1 MRMRYFR
8 NSNVSLKAIARIYG
22 QEDHCIDIS
31 CIDREALA
39 IVNRLVSHGYS
50 AYIVGGAVRDLLLG
64 RRPKDFDI
72 VTDALPNR
80 IRKIFSN
87 SRIIGRRFKLVH
99 VYSNRKIY
107 EVSTFRSLSNG
118 SVGNEYGTISEDV
131 LRRDFTVNALY
142 LDPIALEILDFVG
155 GVDDIHSG
163 KLKAIIPLDR
173 IFSEDPVRMVRG
185 IKYAATNQFVIPF
198 SLRLAIRRDASLL
211 DSVSPSRL
219 AEEFY
224 KIIATGK
231 SVEIFQA
238 LDKYGL
244 LQYLSPEVH
253 ASIHGDK
260 AFKEA
265 FLRDLASMDML
276 AQVPEGTSLLN
287 SATPAEIIQTDKRL
301 ISPFLAWFI
310 RQRIKDFSFLR
321 DISKDPVTFRHQ
333 IFSDIRVFLSP
344 LNLPRV
350 ALEEAM
356 EQVLQ
361 EENLLPAPPPP
372 KRRKQGQRKKKA
384 KPRDESMHLK
394 VSDIDYTNA
403 YKPGF

>member
-8 NSNVSLKAIARIYG
+8 SSNGSLQSKARIYS

-39 IVNRLVSHGYS
+39 IVNRLVSQGYS

-118 SVGNEYGTISEDV
+118 TVGNEYGTISEDV
-131 LRRDFTVNALY
+131 RRRDFTVNALY
-142 LDPIALEILDFVG
+142 FDPLASEILDFIG
-155 GVDDIHSG
+155 GVEDIHSG
-163 KLKAIIPLDR
+163 KLKAIIPLNR

-185 IKYAATNQFVIPF
+185 IKYASTNQFVITLP
-198 SLRLAIRRDASLL
+198 LRLAIRRDAPLL

-231 SVEIFQA
+231 SVEIIQA
-238 LDKYGL
+238 LDRYGL
-244 LQYLSPEVH
+244 LQYLLPEVH

-260 AFKEA
+260 AFKDA
-265 FLRDLASMDML
+265 FLRDLASLDLL
-276 AQVPEGTSLLN
+276 AQAPESSLLN
-287 SATPAEIIQTDKRL
+287 SVTAAEIIQADKRL

-310 RQRIKDFSFLR
+310 RQRIKDFAALR
-321 DISKDPVTFRHQ
+321 DIPKEPATFRHEV
-333 IFSDIRVFLSP
+333 FSDIRVFLSP
-344 LNLPRV
+344 LSLPRV

-361 EENLLPAPPPP
+361 EEDLLPVLPP
-372 KRRKQGQRKKKA
+372 KRRKHCQRKKNI
-384 KPRDESMHLK
+384 KPRTESMHLE
-394 VSDIDYTNA
+394 VSDAN
-403 YKPGF
+403 

>member
-8 NSNVSLKAIARIYG
+8 SSNGSLQSKARIYS

-118 SVGNEYGTISEDV
+118 TVGNEYGTISEDV
-131 LRRDFTVNALY
+131 RRRDFTVNALY
-142 LDPIALEILDFVG
+142 FDPLASEILDFVG
-155 GVDDIHSG
+155 GVEDIHSG
-163 KLKAIIPLDR
+163 KLKAIIPLNR

-185 IKYAATNQFVIPF
+185 IKYASTNQFVITLP
-198 SLRLAIRRDASLL
+198 LRLAIRRDAPLL

-231 SVEIFQA
+231 SVEIIQA
-238 LDKYGL
+238 LDRYGL
-244 LQYLSPEVH
+244 LQYLLPEVH

-260 AFKEA
+260 AFKDA
-265 FLRDLASMDML
+265 FLRDLASLDLL
-276 AQVPEGTSLLN
+276 AQAPESSLLN
-287 SATPAEIIQTDKRL
+287 SVTAAEIIQADKRL

-310 RQRIKDFSFLR
+310 RQRIKDFAALR
-321 DISKDPVTFRHQ
+321 DIPKEPATFRHEV
-333 IFSDIRVFLSP
+333 FSDIRVFLSP
-344 LNLPRV
+344 LSLPRT
-350 ALEEAM
+350 
-356 EQVLQ
+356 
-361 EENLLPAPPPP
+361 
-372 KRRKQGQRKKKA
+372 
-384 KPRDESMHLK
+384 ESMHLEVECNDFK
-394 VSDIDYTNA
+394 IPIEKILLDNSQN
-403 YKPGF
+403 G

>member
-1 MRMRYFR
+1 MRYFR
-8 NSNVSLKAIARIYG
+8 SSNGSLQSKARIYS

-39 IVNRLVSHGYS
+39 IVNRLVSQGYS

-118 SVGNEYGTISEDV
+118 TVGNEYGTISEDV
-131 LRRDFTVNALY
+131 RRRDFTVNALY
-142 LDPIALEILDFVG
+142 FDPLASEILDFVG
-155 GVDDIHSG
+155 GVEDIHSG
-163 KLKAIIPLDR
+163 KLKAIIPLNR

-185 IKYAATNQFVIPF
+185 IKYASTNQFVITLP
-198 SLRLAIRRDASLL
+198 LRLAIRRDAPLL

-231 SVEIFQA
+231 SVEIIQA
-238 LDKYGL
+238 LDRYGL
-244 LQYLSPEVH
+244 LQYLLPEVH

-260 AFKEA
+260 AFKDA
-265 FLRDLASMDML
+265 FLRDLASLDL
-276 AQVPEGTSLLN
+276 VAQAPEGSLLN
-287 SATPAEIIQTDKRL
+287 SVTAAEIIQADKRL

-310 RQRIKDFSFLR
+310 RQRIKDFAALR
-321 DISKDPVTFRHQ
+321 DIPKEPATFRHEV
-333 IFSDIRVFLSP
+333 FSDIRVFLSP
-344 LNLPRV
+344 LSLPRV

-361 EENLLPAPPPP
+361 EEDLLPVLPP
-372 KRRKQGQRKKKA
+372 KRRKHCQRKKN
-384 KPRDESMHLK
+384 
-394 VSDIDYTNA
+394 I
-403 YKPGF
+403 

>member
-1 MRMRYFR
+1 MRYFR
-8 NSNVSLKAIARIYG
+8 SSNGSLQSKARIYS

-39 IVNRLVSHGYS
+39 IVNRLVSQGYS

-118 SVGNEYGTISEDV
+118 TVGNEYGTISEDV
-131 LRRDFTVNALY
+131 RRRDFTVNALY
-142 LDPIALEILDFVG
+142 FDPLASEILDFVG
-155 GVDDIHSG
+155 GVEDIHSG
-163 KLKAIIPLDR
+163 KLKAIIPLNR

-185 IKYAATNQFVIPF
+185 IKYASTNQFVITLP
-198 SLRLAIRRDASLL
+198 LRLAIRRDAPLL

-231 SVEIFQA
+231 SVEIIQA
-238 LDKYGL
+238 LDRYGL
-244 LQYLSPEVH
+244 LQYLLPEVH

-260 AFKEA
+260 AFKDA
-265 FLRDLASMDML
+265 FLRDLASLDLL
-276 AQVPEGTSLLN
+276 AQAPESSLLN
-287 SATPAEIIQTDKRL
+287 SVTAAEIIQADKRL

-310 RQRIKDFSFLR
+310 RQRIKDFAALR
-321 DISKDPVTFRHQ
+321 DIPKEPATFRHEV
-333 IFSDIRVFLSP
+333 FSDIRVFLSP
-344 LNLPRV
+344 LSLPRV

-361 EENLLPAPPPP
+361 EEDLLPVLPP
-372 KRRKQGQRKKKA
+372 KRRKHCQRKKNI
-384 KPRDESMHLK
+384 KPRTESMHLE
-394 VSDIDYTNA
+394 VSDAN
-403 YKPGF
+403 

>member
-1 MRMRYFR
+1 MRYFR
-8 NSNVSLKAIARIYG
+8 SSNGSLQSKARIYS

-39 IVNRLVSHGYS
+39 IVNRLVSQGYS

-118 SVGNEYGTISEDV
+118 TVGNEYGTISEDV
-131 LRRDFTVNALY
+131 RRRDFTVNALY
-142 LDPIALEILDFVG
+142 FDPLASEILDFVG
-155 GVDDIHSG
+155 GVEDIHSG
-163 KLKAIIPLDR
+163 KLKAIIPLNR

-185 IKYAATNQFVIPF
+185 IKYASTNQFVITLP
-198 SLRLAIRRDASLL
+198 LRLAIRRDAPLL

-231 SVEIFQA
+231 SVEIIQA
-238 LDKYGL
+238 LDRYGL
-244 LQYLSPEVH
+244 LQYLLPEVH

-260 AFKEA
+260 AFKDA
-265 FLRDLASMDML
+265 FLRDLASLDLL
-276 AQVPEGTSLLN
+276 AQAPESSLLN
-287 SATPAEIIQTDKRL
+287 SVTAAEIIQADKRL

-310 RQRIKDFSFLR
+310 RQRIKDFAALR
-321 DISKDPVTFRHQ
+321 DIPKEPATFRHEV
-333 IFSDIRVFLSP
+333 FSDIRVFLSP
-344 LNLPRV
+344 LSLPRV

-361 EENLLPAPPPP
+361 EEDLLP
-372 KRRKQGQRKKKA
+372 
-384 KPRDESMHLK
+384 
-394 VSDIDYTNA
+394 
-403 YKPGF
+403 

>member
-8 NSNVSLKAIARIYG
+8 SSNGNIQSKARIYS

-118 SVGNEYGTISEDV
+118 TVGNEYGTISEDV
-131 LRRDFTVNALY
+131 RRRDFTVNALY
-142 LDPIALEILDFVG
+142 FDPLASEILDFVG
-155 GVDDIHSG
+155 GVEDIHSG
-163 KLKAIIPLDR
+163 KLKAIIPLNR

-185 IKYAATNQFVIPF
+185 IKYASTNQFVITLP
-198 SLRLAIRRDASLL
+198 LRLAIRRDAPLL

-231 SVEIFQA
+231 SVEIIQA
-238 LDKYGL
+238 LDRYGL
-244 LQYLSPEVH
+244 LQYLLPEVH

-260 AFKEA
+260 AFKDA
-265 FLRDLASMDML
+265 FLRDLASLDL
-276 AQVPEGTSLLN
+276 VAQAPEGSLLN
-287 SATPAEIIQTDKRL
+287 SVTAAEIIQADKRL

-310 RQRIKDFSFLR
+310 RQRIKDFAALR
-321 DISKDPVTFRHQ
+321 DFPKEPATFRHEV
-333 IFSDIRVFLSP
+333 FSDIRVFLSP
-344 LNLPRV
+344 LSLPRV

-361 EENLLPAPPPP
+361 EEDLLPVLPP
-372 KRRKQGQRKKKA
+372 KRRKHCQRKKNI
-384 KPRDESMHLK
+384 KPRTESMHLE
-394 VSDIDYTNA
+394 VSDAN
-403 YKPGF
+403 

>member
-1 MRMRYFR
+1 
-8 NSNVSLKAIARIYG
+8 
-22 QEDHCIDIS
+22 
-31 CIDREALA
+31 
-39 IVNRLVSHGYS
+39 
-50 AYIVGGAVRDLLLG
+50 VGGAVRDLLLG

-118 SVGNEYGTISEDV
+118 TVGNEYGTISEDV
-131 LRRDFTVNALY
+131 RRRDFTVNALY
-142 LDPIALEILDFVG
+142 FDPLASEILDFVG
-155 GVDDIHSG
+155 GVEDIHSG
-163 KLKAIIPLDR
+163 KLKAIIPLNR

-185 IKYAATNQFVIPF
+185 IKYASTNQFVITLP
-198 SLRLAIRRDASLL
+198 LRLAIRRDAPLL

-231 SVEIFQA
+231 SVEIIQA
-238 LDKYGL
+238 LDRYGL
-244 LQYLSPEVH
+244 LQYLLPEVH

-260 AFKEA
+260 AFKDA
-265 FLRDLASMDML
+265 FLRDLASLDL
-276 AQVPEGTSLLN
+276 VAQAPEGSLLN
-287 SATPAEIIQTDKRL
+287 SVTAAEIIQADKRL

-310 RQRIKDFSFLR
+310 RQRIKDFAALR
-321 DISKDPVTFRHQ
+321 DFPKEPATFRHEV
-333 IFSDIRVFLSP
+333 FSDIRVFLSP
-344 LNLPRV
+344 LSLPRV

-361 EENLLPAPPPP
+361 EEDLLPAPPP
-372 KRRKQGQRKKKA
+372 KRRKHGQRKKNI
-384 KPRDESMHLK
+384 KPRTESMHLE
-394 VSDIDYTNA
+394 VSDAN
-403 YKPGF
+403 

>member
-8 NSNVSLKAIARIYG
+8 SSNGSLQSKARIYS

-39 IVNRLVSHGYS
+39 IVNRLVSQGYS

-118 SVGNEYGTISEDV
+118 TVGNEYGTISEDV
-131 LRRDFTVNALY
+131 RRRDFTVNALY
-142 LDPIALEILDFVG
+142 FDPLASEILDFVG
-155 GVDDIHSG
+155 GVEDIHSG
-163 KLKAIIPLDR
+163 KLKAIIPLNR

-185 IKYAATNQFVIPF
+185 IKYASTNQFVITLP
-198 SLRLAIRRDASLL
+198 LRLAIRRDAPLL

-231 SVEIFQA
+231 SVEIIQA
-238 LDKYGL
+238 LDRYGL
-244 LQYLSPEVH
+244 LQYLLPEVH

-260 AFKEA
+260 AFKDA
-265 FLRDLASMDML
+265 FLRDLASLDLL
-276 AQVPEGTSLLN
+276 AQAPESSLLN
-287 SATPAEIIQTDKRL
+287 SVTAAEIIQADKRL

-310 RQRIKDFSFLR
+310 RQRIKDFAALR
-321 DISKDPVTFRHQ
+321 DIPKEPATFRHEV
-333 IFSDIRVFLSP
+333 FSDIRVFLSP
-344 LNLPRV
+344 LSLPRV

-361 EENLLPAPPPP
+361 EEDLLPVLPP
-372 KRRKQGQRKKKA
+372 KRRKHCQRKKNI
-384 KPRDESMHLK
+384 KPRTESMHLE
-394 VSDIDYTNA
+394 VSDAN
-403 YKPGF
+403 

>member
-8 NSNVSLKAIARIYG
+8 SSNGSLQSKARIYS

-39 IVNRLVSHGYS
+39 IVNRLVSQGYS

-118 SVGNEYGTISEDV
+118 TVGNEYGTISEDV
-131 LRRDFTVNALY
+131 RRRDFTVNALY
-142 LDPIALEILDFVG
+142 FDPLASEILDFVG
-155 GVDDIHSG
+155 GVEDIHSG
-163 KLKAIIPLDR
+163 KLKAIIPLNR

-185 IKYAATNQFVIPF
+185 IKYASTNQFVITLP
-198 SLRLAIRRDASLL
+198 LRLAIRRDAPLL

-231 SVEIFQA
+231 SVEIIQA
-238 LDKYGL
+238 LDRYGL
-244 LQYLSPEVH
+244 LQYLLPEVH

-260 AFKEA
+260 AFKDA
-265 FLRDLASMDML
+265 FLRDLASLDL
-276 AQVPEGTSLLN
+276 VAQAPEGSLLN
-287 SATPAEIIQTDKRL
+287 SVTAAEIIQADKRL

-310 RQRIKDFSFLR
+310 RQRIKDFAALR
-321 DISKDPVTFRHQ
+321 DIPKEPATFRHEV
-333 IFSDIRVFLSP
+333 FSDIRVFLSP
-344 LNLPRV
+344 LSLPRV

-361 EENLLPAPPPP
+361 EEDLLPVLPP
-372 KRRKQGQRKKKA
+372 KRRKHCQRKKNI
-384 KPRDESMHLK
+384 KPRTESMHLE
-394 VSDIDYTNA
+394 VSDAN
-403 YKPGF
+403 

>member
-8 NSNVSLKAIARIYG
+8 SSNGNIQSKARIYS

-39 IVNRLVSHGYS
+39 IVNRLVSQGYS

-118 SVGNEYGTISEDV
+118 TVGNEYGTISEDV
-131 LRRDFTVNALY
+131 RRRDFTVNALY
-142 LDPIALEILDFVG
+142 FDPLASEILDFVG
-155 GVDDIHSG
+155 GVEDIHSG
-163 KLKAIIPLDR
+163 KLKAIIPLNR

-185 IKYAATNQFVIPF
+185 IKYASTNQFVITLP
-198 SLRLAIRRDASLL
+198 LRLAIRRDAPLL

-231 SVEIFQA
+231 SVEIIQA
-238 LDKYGL
+238 LDRYGL
-244 LQYLSPEVH
+244 LQYLLPEVH

-260 AFKEA
+260 AFKDA
-265 FLRDLASMDML
+265 FLRDLASLDLL
-276 AQVPEGTSLLN
+276 AQAPESSLLN
-287 SATPAEIIQTDKRL
+287 SVTAAEIIQADKRL

-310 RQRIKDFSFLR
+310 RQRIKDFAALR
-321 DISKDPVTFRHQ
+321 DIPKEPATFRHEV
-333 IFSDIRVFLSP
+333 FSDIRVFLSP
-344 LNLPRV
+344 LSLPRV

-361 EENLLPAPPPP
+361 EEDLLPVLPP
-372 KRRKQGQRKKKA
+372 KRRKHCQRKKNI
-384 KPRDESMHLK
+384 KPRTESMHLE
-394 VSDIDYTNA
+394 VSDAN
-403 YKPGF
+403 

>member
-8 NSNVSLKAIARIYG
+8 SSNGSLQSKARIYR

-39 IVNRLVSHGYS
+39 IVNRLVSQGYS

-118 SVGNEYGTISEDV
+118 TVGNEYGTISEDV
-131 LRRDFTVNALY
+131 RRRDFTVNALY
-142 LDPIALEILDFVG
+142 FDPLASEILDFVG
-155 GVDDIHSG
+155 GVEDIHSG
-163 KLKAIIPLDR
+163 KLKAIIPLNR

-185 IKYAATNQFVIPF
+185 IKYASTNQFVITLP
-198 SLRLAIRRDASLL
+198 LRLAIRRDAPLL

-231 SVEIFQA
+231 SVEIIQA
-238 LDKYGL
+238 LDRYGL
-244 LQYLSPEVH
+244 LQYLLPEVH

-260 AFKEA
+260 AFKDA
-265 FLRDLASMDML
+265 FLRDLASLDL
-276 AQVPEGTSLLN
+276 VAQAPEGSLLN
-287 SATPAEIIQTDKRL
+287 SVTAAEIIQADKRL

-310 RQRIKDFSFLR
+310 RQRIKDFAALR
-321 DISKDPVTFRHQ
+321 DIPKEPATFRHEV
-333 IFSDIRVFLSP
+333 FSDIRVFLSP
-344 LNLPRV
+344 LSLPRV

-361 EENLLPAPPPP
+361 EEDLLPVLPP
-372 KRRKQGQRKKKA
+372 KRRKHCQRKKNI
-384 KPRDESMHLK
+384 KPRTESMHLE
-394 VSDIDYTNA
+394 VSDAN
-403 YKPGF
+403 

>member
-8 NSNVSLKAIARIYG
+8 SSNGSLQSKARIYS

-39 IVNRLVSHGYS
+39 IVNRLVSQGYS

-118 SVGNEYGTISEDV
+118 TVGNEYGTISEDV
-131 LRRDFTVNALY
+131 RRRDFTVNALY
-142 LDPIALEILDFVG
+142 FDPLASEILDFVG
-155 GVDDIHSG
+155 GVEDIHSG
-163 KLKAIIPLDR
+163 KLKAIIPLNR

-185 IKYAATNQFVIPF
+185 IKYASTNQFVITLP
-198 SLRLAIRRDASLL
+198 LRLAIRRDAPLL

-231 SVEIFQA
+231 SVEIIQA
-238 LDKYGL
+238 LDRYGL
-244 LQYLSPEVH
+244 LQYLLPEVH

-260 AFKEA
+260 AFKDA
-265 FLRDLASMDML
+265 FLRDLASLDL
-276 AQVPEGTSLLN
+276 VAQAPEGSLLN
-287 SATPAEIIQTDKRL
+287 SVTAAEIIQADKRL

-310 RQRIKDFSFLR
+310 RQRIKDFAALR
-321 DISKDPVTFRHQ
+321 DFPKEPATFRHEV
-333 IFSDIRVFLSP
+333 FSDIRVFLSP
-344 LNLPRV
+344 LSLPRV

-361 EENLLPAPPPP
+361 EEDLLPVLPP
-372 KRRKQGQRKKKA
+372 KRRKHCQRKKNI
-384 KPRDESMHLK
+384 KPRTESMHLE
-394 VSDIDYTNA
+394 VSDAN
-403 YKPGF
+403 

>member
-8 NSNVSLKAIARIYG
+8 SSNGSLQSKARIYS

-118 SVGNEYGTISEDV
+118 TVGNEYGTISEDV
-131 LRRDFTVNALY
+131 RRRDFTVNALY
-142 LDPIALEILDFVG
+142 FDPLASEILDFVG
-155 GVDDIHSG
+155 GVEDIHSG
-163 KLKAIIPLDR
+163 KLKAIIPLNR

-185 IKYAATNQFVIPF
+185 IKYASTNQFVITLP
-198 SLRLAIRRDASLL
+198 LRLAIRRDAPLL

-231 SVEIFQA
+231 SVEIIQA
-238 LDKYGL
+238 LDRYGL
-244 LQYLSPEVH
+244 LQYLLPEVH

-260 AFKEA
+260 AFKDA
-265 FLRDLASMDML
+265 FLRDLASLDLL
-276 AQVPEGTSLLN
+276 AQAPESSLLN
-287 SATPAEIIQTDKRL
+287 SVTAAEIIQADKRL

-310 RQRIKDFSFLR
+310 RQRIKDFAALR
-321 DISKDPVTFRHQ
+321 DIPKEPATFRHEV
-333 IFSDIRVFLSP
+333 FSDIRVFLSP
-344 LNLPRV
+344 LSLPRV

-361 EENLLPAPPPP
+361 EEDLLPVLPP
-372 KRRKQGQRKKKA
+372 KRRKHCQRKKNI
-384 KPRDESMHLK
+384 KPRTESMHLE
-394 VSDIDYTNA
+394 VSDAN
-403 YKPGF
+403 

>member
-8 NSNVSLKAIARIYG
+8 SSNGNIQSKARIYS

-118 SVGNEYGTISEDV
+118 TVGNEYGTISEDV
-131 LRRDFTVNALY
+131 RRRDFTVNALY
-142 LDPIALEILDFVG
+142 FDPLASEILDFVG
-155 GVDDIHSG
+155 GVEDIHSG
-163 KLKAIIPLDR
+163 KLKAIIPLNR

-185 IKYAATNQFVIPF
+185 IKYASTNQFVITLP
-198 SLRLAIRRDASLL
+198 LRLAIRRDAPLL

-231 SVEIFQA
+231 SVEIIQA
-238 LDKYGL
+238 LDRYGL
-244 LQYLSPEVH
+244 LQYLLPEVH

-260 AFKEA
+260 AFKDA
-265 FLRDLASMDML
+265 FLRDLASLDLL
-276 AQVPEGTSLLN
+276 AQAPESSLLN
-287 SATPAEIIQTDKRL
+287 SVTAAEIIQADKRL

-310 RQRIKDFSFLR
+310 RQRIKDFAALR
-321 DISKDPVTFRHQ
+321 DIPKEPATFRHEV
-333 IFSDIRVFLSP
+333 FSDIRVFLSP
-344 LNLPRV
+344 LSLPRV

-361 EENLLPAPPPP
+361 EEDLLPVLPP
-372 KRRKQGQRKKKA
+372 KRRKHCQRKKNI
-384 KPRDESMHLK
+384 KPRTESMHLE
-394 VSDIDYTNA
+394 VSDAN
-403 YKPGF
+403 

>member
-1 MRMRYFR
+1 VRMRYFR
-8 NSNVSLKAIARIYG
+8 SSNGNIQSKARIYS

-118 SVGNEYGTISEDV
+118 TVGNEYGTISEDV
-131 LRRDFTVNALY
+131 RRRDFTVNALY
-142 LDPIALEILDFVG
+142 FDPLASEILDFVG
-155 GVDDIHSG
+155 GVEDIHSG
-163 KLKAIIPLDR
+163 KLKAIIPLNR

-185 IKYAATNQFVIPF
+185 IKYASTNQFVITLP
-198 SLRLAIRRDASLL
+198 LRLAIRRDAPLL

-231 SVEIFQA
+231 SVEIIQA
-238 LDKYGL
+238 LDRYGL
-244 LQYLSPEVH
+244 LQYLLPEVH

-260 AFKEA
+260 AFKDA
-265 FLRDLASMDML
+265 FLRDLASLDLL
-276 AQVPEGTSLLN
+276 AQAPESSLLN
-287 SATPAEIIQTDKRL
+287 SVTAAEIIQADKRL

-310 RQRIKDFSFLR
+310 RQRIKDFAALR
-321 DISKDPVTFRHQ
+321 DIPKEPATFRHEV
-333 IFSDIRVFLSP
+333 FSDIRVFLSP
-344 LNLPRV
+344 LSLPRV

-361 EENLLPAPPPP
+361 EEDLLPVLPP
-372 KRRKQGQRKKKA
+372 KRRKHCQRKKNI
-384 KPRDESMHLK
+384 KPRTESMHLE
-394 VSDIDYTNA
+394 VSDAN
-403 YKPGF
+403 

>member
-1 MRMRYFR
+1 VRMRYFR
-8 NSNVSLKAIARIYG
+8 SSNGSLQSKARIYS

-39 IVNRLVSHGYS
+39 IVNRLVSQGYS

-118 SVGNEYGTISEDV
+118 TVGNEYGTISEDV
-131 LRRDFTVNALY
+131 RRRDFTVNALY
-142 LDPIALEILDFVG
+142 FDPLASEILDFVG
-155 GVDDIHSG
+155 GVEDIHSG
-163 KLKAIIPLDR
+163 KLKAIIPLNR

-185 IKYAATNQFVIPF
+185 IKYASTNQFVITLP
-198 SLRLAIRRDASLL
+198 LRLAIRRDAPLL

-231 SVEIFQA
+231 SVEIIQA
-238 LDKYGL
+238 LDRYGL
-244 LQYLSPEVH
+244 LQYLLPEVH

-260 AFKEA
+260 AFKDA
-265 FLRDLASMDML
+265 FLRDLASLDLL
-276 AQVPEGTSLLN
+276 AQAPESSLLN
-287 SATPAEIIQTDKRL
+287 SVTAAEIIQADKRL

-310 RQRIKDFSFLR
+310 RQRIKDFAALR
-321 DISKDPVTFRHQ
+321 DIPKEPATFRHEV
-333 IFSDIRVFLSP
+333 FSDIRVFLSP
-344 LNLPRV
+344 LSLPRV

-361 EENLLPAPPPP
+361 EEDLLPAPPP
-372 KRRKQGQRKKKA
+372 KRRKHGQRKKNI
-384 KPRDESMHLK
+384 KPRTESMHLEVECNDFK
-394 VSDIDYTNA
+394 IPNRKNFA
-403 YKPGF
+403 